1 MATNLV
7 LPIPMITIGTTKRSI
22 AKFWAGMGVLAQH
35 EDSFAE
41 YVITRKQW
49 GVLQKQLYTT
59 EKVSLVQLKNFRE
72 IYVFPK
78 LLTFGV

>member
-35 EDSFAE
+35 
-41 YVITRKQW
+41 
-49 GVLQKQLYTT
+49 
-59 EKVSLVQLKNFRE
+59 
-72 IYVFPK
+72 
-78 LLTFGV
+78 